1 MPGRLVAKDITPDQE
16 SIDVPGQ
23 SLQAAAL
30 GALVVE
36 YLRPVATLD
45 KEEGCND
52 EKATPNR
59 YRCAADGN
67 ISIGTNL
74 LPGSIRE
81 PWPLPRLRRLA
92 CTANIFATGKMHTR
106 RYRAGSS

>member
-16 SIDVPGQ
+16 CIGVLGQ
-23 SLQAAAL
+23 FQQAAAL

-52 EKATPNR
+52 EKATPNQH
-59 YRCAADGN
+59 RCAVPGNGDGARALPFD
-67 ISIGTNL
+67 IS
-74 LPGSIRE
+74 
-81 PWPLPRLRRLA
+81 
-92 CTANIFATGKMHTR
+92 
-106 RYRAGSS
+106 